1 LQFENLPPA
10 TIASFLFFHSLH
22 VPLDYIVSMKV
33 KVLHL
38 DPTEYAVKRPGD
50 QVPLV
55 RNPQAKPT
63 TNSKQKEYMR
73 ALAAAKMER
82 MFSKPFVASLDGHTD
97 SVEVIARSRSLL
109 APIFT
114 GGADGCLNFWDLPH
128 RKLVATQPNAHTGF
142 IKGIVVSNDNS
153 IVYTCGS
160 SDKTIRAW
168 RFDADKFVHQDNQND
183 ESDNESSLS
192 VSHVKSVDWTSG
204 FTSIDHH
211 WSKTSEIVTTCTHTV
226 DVWDIFHSNS
236 PLQSYQWG
244 DDGIITAKFNPSE
257 TNLIAVTMKD
267 NSVGLFD
274 TRTSS
279 GIQKVYLKNKSN
291 SVAWNPRNPFN
302 FALGNDDGNVYQ
314 MDMRKMGAAV
324 GNPIIRMHTGHVLG
338 VVDVDFNPRGTEIVS
353 GGYDKTV
360 RIFDLDKQKSR
371 EIYHTRRMQRILTC
385 KFSGDGRFVLS
396 GSDDTNIRVWKA
408 VANEKLGVID
418 GREQRAINY
427 RKSLLERYG
436 KTEEI
441 GHIVNH
447 RHVPKWVK
455 NEGKRRSDKFE
466 SRKIADRN
474 RKIVSHT
481 EVQHPLQNPLLRQE
495 Q

>member
-1 LQFENLPPA
+1 
-10 TIASFLFFHSLH
+10 
-22 VPLDYIVSMKV
+22 MKV

-50 QVPLV
+50 RVPLV

-63 TNSKQKEYMR
+63 TNAKQKEYMR

-128 RKLVATQPNAHTGF
+128 RRLVASMPKAHSGF
-142 IKGIVVSNDNS
+142 IKGIAVSNDNS

-168 RFDADKFVHQDNQND
+168 RFDADKFIHSEGGQDEEPD
-183 ESDNESSLS
+183 AEDSDCGTFS
-192 VSHVKSVDWTSG
+192 VSHVKSVDWSSG

-211 WSKTSEIVTTCTHTV
+211 WSKQSEIVTTCAQTV

-236 PLQSYQWG
+236 PIQSYQWG
-244 DDGIITAKFNPSE
+244 EDGIVSAKFNPSE
-257 TNLIAVTMKD
+257 TNLIAVTMRD

-279 GIQKVYLKNKSN
+279 GIQKIYLKNKSN
-291 SVAWNPRNPFN
+291 AVAWNPRNPFN
-302 FALGNDDGNVYQ
+302 FALANDDGNVYQ
-314 MDMRKMGAAV
+314 MDMRKVGGASS
-324 GNPIIRMHTGHVLG
+324 PIIRMHTGHVQG
-338 VVDVDFNPRGTEIVS
+338 VVDVDYNPRGTEIVS

-360 RIFDLDKQKSR
+360 RIFDLDRQKSR
-371 EIYHTRRMQRILTC
+371 EIYHTRRMQRVLTC

-396 GSDDTNIRVWKA
+396 GSEDTNVRVWKA

-418 GREQRAINY
+418 GREQRAMNY
-427 RKSLLERYG
+427 RKSLLERYS

-447 RHVPKWVK
+447 RHVPKWIK
-455 NEGKRRSDKFE
+455 NEGKRRADNFT
-466 SRKIADRN
+466 SRKIADKN
-474 RKIVSHT
+474 RKIVSKT
-481 EVQHPLQNPLLRQE
+481 EIQHPLQKPLVRQE
-495 Q
+495 I

>member
-1 LQFENLPPA
+1 
-10 TIASFLFFHSLH
+10 
-22 VPLDYIVSMKV
+22 MKV

-38 DPTEYAVKRPGD
+38 DPTEYAAKRPGD
-50 QVPLV
+50 QIPLV

-63 TNSKQKEYMR
+63 TNAKQKEYMR

-128 RKLVATQPNAHTGF
+128 RRLVASMPNAHSGF
-142 IKGIVVSNDNS
+142 IKGIAVSNDNS

-168 RFDADKFVHQDNQND
+168 RFDADKFVYQAPQD
-183 ESDNESSLS
+183 EEGSDSDTTFS
-192 VSHVKSVDWTSG
+192 VSHVKSVDWSSG

-211 WSKTSEIVTTCTHTV
+211 WSKQSEIVTTCAQTV

-236 PLQSYQWG
+236 PIQSYQWG
-244 DDGIITAKFNPSE
+244 DEGIVTARFNPSE
-257 TNLIAVTMKD
+257 TNLIAVTMRD

-279 GIQKVYLKNKSN
+279 GIQKMFLKNKSN
-291 SVAWNPRNPFN
+291 AVAWNPRNPFN
-302 FALGNDDGNVYQ
+302 FALANDDGNVYQ
-314 MDMRKMGAAV
+314 MDMRKIG
-324 GNPIIRMHTGHVLG
+324 GGSSTTPIIRMHTGHVQG
-338 VVDVDFNPRGTEIVS
+338 VVDVDFNPRGTELVS

-360 RIFDLDKQKSR
+360 RIFDLEKQKSR
-371 EIYHTRRMQRILTC
+371 EVYHTRRMQRILTC

-396 GSDDTNIRVWKA
+396 GSEDTNVRVWKA

-418 GREQRAINY
+418 GREKRAINY
-427 RKSLLERYG
+427 RKSLLDRYS

-447 RHVPKWVK
+447 RHVPKWIK
-455 NEGKRRSDKFE
+455 NEGKRRADKVE
-466 SRKIADRN
+466 SRKVAEKN
-474 RKIVSHT
+474 SKIVSNT
-481 EVQHPLQNPLLRQE
+481 EVKHKLQKPLVRQE